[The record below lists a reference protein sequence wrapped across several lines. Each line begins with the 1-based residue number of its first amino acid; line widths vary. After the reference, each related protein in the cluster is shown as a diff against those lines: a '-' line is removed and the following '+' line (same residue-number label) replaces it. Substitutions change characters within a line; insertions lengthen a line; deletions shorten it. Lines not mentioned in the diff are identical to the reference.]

1 MSAPETLDQ
10 TSNSATKRLAF
21 AICGYSFFTLGLI
34 GAVLPVLPTTIF
46 WIVAAICFAR
56 SSPKM
61 YQRILTWPRVGPVVE
76 DFIANGVIKRR
87 SKTIAVLGMAVAAVV
102 VALTPMDLVTK
113 FAALAAIAL
122 GAIYVLTRPGQAVN
136 ELPQ

>member
-1 MSAPETLDQ
+1 M
-10 TSNSATKRLAF
+10 
-21 AICGYSFFTLGLI
+21 
-34 GAVLPVLPTTIF
+34 
-46 WIVAAICFAR
+46 
-56 SSPKM
+56 
-61 YQRILTWPRVGPVVE
+61 VE
-76 DFIANGVIKRR
+76 DFVANGVIKRR

-122 GAIYVLTRPGQAVN
+122 GAIYVVTRPGQAVN